1 VVLKVVSYNIREGGD
16 DRLQGIAAI
25 IRKQQPDAVALL
37 EATSRAN
44 ALTLA
49 QDLEM
54 QLVFG
59 EANNGIHVAWLSRLR
74 IQRERNH
81 RLAALAKALLE
92 IEVAWAGAP
101 LRLFATH
108 LASRWDGRQLVDE
121 VPAIL
126 DVLRPLADQSH
137 LLVGDLNAL
146 RPGDPVGTPPQGE
159 EKRGDAL
166 PGAPRRA
173 IRLILDAGYVD
184 CYRSLHPEAPGYTY
198 PSDAAWLRLDYILA
212 SPQMAARLWACDV
225 VMGEEAERASDH
237 FPIWAAF
244 ANTLGK
250 TDGVN
255 DSVAECQSATVD
267 GVSAG

>member
-1 VVLKVVSYNIREGGD
+1 MTFKVLSYNIREGGD

-54 QLVFG
+54 QLAFG
-59 EANNGIHVAWLSRLR
+59 EANNSIHVAWLSRLA

-81 RLAALAKALLE
+81 RLAVLAKTLLE
-92 IEVAWAGAP
+92 IEVVREGAP

-108 LASRWDGRQLVDE
+108 LASRWDGRQPVDE
-121 VPAIL
+121 IPAIL
-126 DVLRPLADQSH
+126 DVLRPLADQPH

-146 RPGDPVGTPPQGE
+146 RPGDPVGTPPPGE

-173 IRLILDAGYVD
+173 IRLILGAGYVD
-184 CYRSLHPEAPGYTY
+184 CYRSLHPQAPGYTY
-198 PSDAAWLRLDYILA
+198 PSHAPWLRLDYIFA
-212 SPQMAARLWACDV
+212 SPPVAARVWGCDI
-225 VMGEEAERASDH
+225 VMREVAERASDH
-237 FPIWAAF
+237 FPIWAEF
-244 ANTLGK
+244 HETGP
-250 TDGVN
+250 
-255 DSVAECQSATVD
+255 S
-267 GVSAG
+267 

>member
-1 VVLKVVSYNIREGGD
+1 VTLNVLSYNIREGGN
-16 DRLQGIAAI
+16 DRLPGIAAI

-49 QDLEM
+49 QDLRM

-59 EANNGIHVAWLSRLR
+59 EANNGIHVAWLSRLP

-81 RLAALAKALLE
+81 RLVALAKTLLE

-108 LASRWDGRQLVDE
+108 LASRWDGRQPVDE

-126 DVLRPLADQSH
+126 DVLRPLAGQPH

-146 RPGDPVGTPPQGE
+146 RPGDPVGTPPHGQV
-159 EKRGDAL
+159 KRGDAL
-166 PGAPRRA
+166 PGVERRA

-184 CYRSLHPEAPGYTY
+184 CYRSLHPETPGYTY
-198 PSDAAWLRLDYILA
+198 PSDAPWLRLDYILA
-212 SPQMAARLWACDV
+212 SPQMAARLWTCDV
-225 VMGEEAERASDH
+225 VMGEEAEQASDH
-237 FPIWAAF
+237 FPIWAEF
-244 ANTLGK
+244 ANTSG
-250 TDGVN
+250 
-255 DSVAECQSATVD
+255 
-267 GVSAG
+267 

>member
-1 VVLKVVSYNIREGGD
+1 VTLKILSYNIREGGN
-16 DRLQGIAAI
+16 DRLPGIAAI

-49 QDLEM
+49 QDLQM

-59 EANNGIHVAWLSRLR
+59 EANNGIHVAWLSRLP

-81 RLAALAKALLE
+81 RLVALAKTLLE

-108 LASRWDGRQLVDE
+108 LASRWDGRQPVDE

-126 DVLRPLADQSH
+126 DVLRPLAGQPH

-146 RPGDPVGTPPQGE
+146 RPGDPVGTPPHGQV
-159 EKRGDAL
+159 KRGDAL
-166 PGAPRRA
+166 PGVERRA

-184 CYRSLHPEAPGYTY
+184 CYRSLHRETPGYTY
-198 PSDAAWLRLDYILA
+198 PSDAPWLRLDYILA

-225 VMGEEAERASDH
+225 VMGEEAEQASDH
-237 FPIWAAF
+237 FPIWAEF
-244 ANTLGK
+244 ANTSK
-250 TDGVN
+250 
-255 DSVAECQSATVD
+255 ATPF
-267 GVSAG
+267 A